1 MSVLRGRV
9 LALYVGCCLVWG
21 STWLAIKIGLQD
33 LPPLWFAGIRMGVA
47 WLLLTPI
54 ALATSSRKPAP
65 AQKKWIVLGGLLQ
78 IGLQY
83 VCIFTAEQWIDSGLA
98 ALLFAT
104 FPIFVGVF
112 AHFLLPEEPLTRRTL
127 ASAALGLLGVAVIE
141 APSAKTIFSTETRL
155 LLLGSALMLLASA
168 TAAVANVLNKK
179 HLSDVSPLRNV
190 WAQTFVGSS
199 LLLALAAA
207 VERGAVLHWT
217 PKSLGALLY
226 LAIFG
231 TALPFVGL
239 FWLLPRIPVA
249 VIGMIPV
256 IDTVIAVILGSLV
269 LSEAVSGRVLVGGAL
284 ILVGVLLVARPG
296 VSADRSA
303 ATPA

>member
-9 LALYVGCCLVWG
+9 LALYVGCCAVWG

-33 LPPLWFAGIRMGVA
+33 LSPLWFAGIRMALA
-47 WLLLTPI
+47 WLLLTPF
-54 ALATSSRKPAP
+54 ALAASSRKPAP
-65 AQKKWIVLGGLLQ
+65 AQRKWIVLGGLLQ

-83 VCIFTAEQWIDSGLA
+83 ACIFTAEQWIHSGLA

-112 AHFLLPEEPLTRRTL
+112 AHYLLPDEPLTRRTL
-127 ASAALGLLGVAVIE
+127 ASAALGLSGVAVIE
-141 APSAKTIFSTETRL
+141 APSARTMFSTETRL
-155 LLLGSALMLLASA
+155 LLLGSALMLLAA
-168 TAAVANVLNKK
+168 VVAAFANVLNKK
-179 HLSDVSPLRNV
+179 YLSNVSPLRNV
-190 WAQTFVGSS
+190 WAQTLVGSS
-199 LLLALAAA
+199 LLLAFASA

-217 PKSLGALLY
+217 PRALGALFY

-239 FWLLPRIPVA
+239 FWLLPRVPVA

-256 IDTVIAVILGSLV
+256 IDTVIAVVLGNLV
-269 LSEAVSGRVLVGGAL
+269 LGEAFSPRVLVGGVL
-284 ILVGVLLVARPG
+284 ILVGVVFAAAPAGAWPEAR
-296 VSADRSA
+296 
-303 ATPA
+303 